1 MPSSLFQP
9 FTIGQETFALMDLTH
24 PRVEKEIMDE
34 MSSGVEVYYDVR
46 WDITEVLTGWLS
58 KNIEL
63 FKDKRVLILGAG
75 VGAETLIL
83 GRHARHIW
91 INDLSP
97 TALSLCREQLAWNN
111 IQNFTSLSGRYEELD
126 LPEVD
131 LIVASFLVYND
142 DTYHAM
148 NAFMDEHQ
156 GDIILVN
163 EPLDPFPK
171 FLAKRSHQI
180 LFKEGS
186 AIGVLF

>member
-1 MPSSLFQP
+1 M
-9 FTIGQETFALMDLTH
+9 
-24 PRVEKEIMDE
+24 
-34 MSSGVEVYYDVR
+34 
-46 WDITEVLTGWLS
+46 
-58 KNIEL
+58 
-63 FKDKRVLILGAG
+63 
-75 VGAETLIL
+75 
-83 GRHARHIW
+83 
-91 INDLSP
+91 
-97 TALSLCREQLAWNN
+97 
-111 IQNFTSLSGRYEELD
+111 SGRYEELD

-148 NAFMDEHQ
+148 NAFMDEYQ

>member
-97 TALSLCREQLAWNN
+97 TALALCREQLAWND
-111 IQNFTSLSGRYEELD
+111 IQNFTSLAGRYEELD

>member
-97 TALSLCREQLAWNN
+97 TALALCREQLTWND
-111 IQNFTSLSGRYEELD
+111 IQNFTSLAGRYEELD